1 MSISPNLTAAT
12 DANPIFDANDLYSS
26 IVQEQA
32 QTPDDSIAPLEEE
45 DDGFGDF
52 DEFNDTFGDDDDD
65 GGGGAGDEFGDFSLE
80 VESQPP
86 PPPPLVAETTA
97 TVASSYDSEPEGEE
111 EMEKPYNLS

>member
-52 DEFNDTFGDDDDD
+52 DELNDTFGDDDGG

-80 VESQPP
+80 VESQ
-86 PPPPLVAETTA
+86 PPLVAETTA